1 MCGVVGIVR
10 RDARGVSAEV
20 LERMAGA
27 IRHRG
32 PDGFGL
38 SADAHLGLAHVRLSV
53 LDHRG
58 GAQPMANEDGRV
70 RIVYNGEIF
79 NYLELRERL
88 IGLGHTFRT
97 RSDTEVLIH
106 GWEQWGEDLLPLLEG
121 QFAFAIADA
130 RAGSPMVFLARD
142 RFGILPLF
150 YAERGGDLYF
160 ASEIKALLA
169 SGEVDAR
176 LDPVGLDQVF
186 TFWAAR
192 PPRTPFDG
200 VHALE
205 PGYCARW
212 EGGGR
217 LTRRRW
223 YALDFP
229 ATADQPAEATAALDA
244 VLRSAVGHRLLAD
257 VPVGAYLSG
266 GLDSSALCALAADAS
281 PVPLRTF
288 SVSFDDPR
296 YDESPAQGPVAR
308 MVASRHASRTIGDGD
323 IAAVFPAV
331 VRHAESPLL
340 RTAPAPLFLLS
351 RLARE
356 SGIKVVLSGE
366 GADEVFL
373 GYDLFAETAV
383 RLFCLRQPASRTRP
397 RLFDRLYGYLAPASG
412 ARGGEFWRNTF
423 LAAGTPD
430 DPLFSHLPRFR
441 LSAWIREF
449 YSPEF
454 RAVLRGV
461 DPLEQLREE
470 LPPAFR
476 RWSPLARAAYLEMT
490 TLLSPYLLAAQGDR
504 MAMAHGVE
512 LRVPYLDHRV
522 VEWAAAL
529 PDRAKLRG
537 LAGKTILRRWAEGSG
552 VLPPA
557 VARRPKRPYRAP
569 DAPAF
574 FGARPPAYVAELLE
588 PGSLS
593 RTGVFDSR
601 AVAGLVRRCRAAGGN
616 ATGVRESQAL
626 VAILST
632 ELWHREF
639 FGASAAPSAAL
650 STIAA

>member
-1 MCGVVGIVR
+1 MCGVAGIAR
-10 RDARGVSAEV
+10 RDARGVSAET
-20 LERMAGA
+20 LERMAAA

-38 SADAHLGLAHVRLSV
+38 GADGHVGLAHVRLSV

-58 GAQPMANEDGRV
+58 GAQPMANEDGSV

-79 NYLELRERL
+79 NYLDLRERL

-97 RSDTEVLIH
+97 RSDTEVLVH

-121 QFAFAIADA
+121 QFAFAIADT
-130 RAGSPMVFLARD
+130 RGGGPMVFLARD

-169 SGEVDAR
+169 SGEVEAR

-200 VHALE
+200 VRALE
-205 PGYCARW
+205 PGCCARW
-212 EGGGR
+212 ERGR
-217 LTRRRW
+217 LRLRRW

-229 ATADQPAEATAALDA
+229 AGVDEPAPATATLDA

-266 GLDSSALCALAADAS
+266 GLDSSVVCALAADAS
-281 PVPLRTF
+281 AAPLRTF
-288 SVSFDDPR
+288 SVSFEDPR
-296 YDESPAQGPVAR
+296 YDESPAQRPVAR
-308 MVASRHASRTIGDGD
+308 MVASRHASQTIGDGD
-323 IAAVFPAV
+323 IARVFPAV

-356 SGIKVVLSGE
+356 SGITVVLSGE
-366 GADEVFL
+366 GADEVFF
-373 GYDLFAETAV
+373 GYDLFTETAV
-383 RLFCLRQPASRTRP
+383 RLFCLRQPASRARP
-397 RLFDRLYGYLAPASG
+397 RLFDRLYGYLAPDAG
-412 ARGGEFWRNTF
+412 PRGGEFWRNTF
-423 LAAGTPD
+423 LDAGTPD

-441 LSAWIREF
+441 LSAWIRDF

-461 DPLEQLREE
+461 DALEELRGE
-470 LPPAFR
+470 LPPAFTG
-476 RWSPLARAAYLEMT
+476 WSPLARAAYLEMT

-522 VEWAAAL
+522 VEAAAAL
-529 PDRAKLRG
+529 PDRSKLRG
-537 LAGKTILRRWAEGSG
+537 LAGKAVLRRWAETSG

-588 PGSLS
+588 PASLA
-593 RTGVFDSR
+593 RTGVFDPR
-601 AVAGLVRRCRAAGGN
+601 AVAGLVRRCRAGGGRSV
-616 ATGVRESQAL
+616 GVRESQAL
-626 VAILST
+626 VAVLST

-639 FGASAAPSAAL
+639 LSAPALPSAAL
-650 STIAA
+650 PTIAA